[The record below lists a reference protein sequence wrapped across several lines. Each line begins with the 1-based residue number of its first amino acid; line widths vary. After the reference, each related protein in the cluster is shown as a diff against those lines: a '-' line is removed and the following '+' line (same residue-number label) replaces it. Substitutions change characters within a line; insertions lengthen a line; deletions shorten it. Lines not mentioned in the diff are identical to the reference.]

1 MQTFLPYEDFE
12 ETAKVLDYR
21 RLGKQRVETK
31 QILMTLIGQSTGWK
45 NHPAVRMWR
54 GYEGCLR
61 LYGLFMCDEWIRRGY
76 NDNLRPW
83 FATLELPAFK
93 DPHWMG
99 DERLHLSHRS
109 NLLRKDAAY
118 YGQYWIAVPNDL
130 PYWWPV

>member
-21 RLGKQRVETK
+21 RLGKQRIETK
-31 QILMTLIGQSTGWK
+31 QIMRTLLGYSRGWA
-45 NHPAVRMWR
+45 NHPAVRMWA
-54 GYEGCLR
+54 GYEACLR
-61 LYGLFMCDEWIRRGY
+61 LYGVVMCEEWRRRGY
-76 NDNLRPW
+76 KDKQLEW
-83 FATLELPAFK
+83 FEALELPRFK
-93 DPHWMG
+93 DPPWMG

-130 PYWWPV
+130 PYLWPV